1 MSQKPKPILMLFFVG
16 LAIILAAVLFLAV
29 RAVQNRSE
37 TAVSEGEGVQTAV
50 SGETINVAGQE
61 IVVNR
66 DASKAV
72 RLLTPEEQ
80 IVEAAQ
86 PEPAAEPETAPTET
100 PVPAEPVITAVPV
113 QEVATA
119 VDKIITVSLPIVSGD
134 TLYSISQRIDTSIAL
149 MADRGISQDDLVPGT
164 NIPLPIGNPAYCID
178 GRRPYAV
185 GEGDTAFSIGQKF
198 NIKAEELQTINK
210 LDDAFTV
217 RVADILCVP

>member
-1 MSQKPKPILMLFFVG
+1 MSQKPKPYLMLFFVG

-29 RAVQNRSE
+29 SAVQNRRE
-37 TAVSEGEGVQTAV
+37 TAVSEEAITAV
-50 SGETINVAGQE
+50 NGETINVAGQQ

-80 IVEAAQ
+80 IIEAAQ
-86 PEPAAEPETAPTET
+86 PEQAVAPTET
-100 PVPAEPVITAVPV
+100 PVPAEPVVTAVPV
-113 QEVATA
+113 QEVVTA
-119 VDKIITVSLPIVSGD
+119 VDKIITTALPISSGD

-149 MADRGISQDDLVPGT
+149 MADRGISQDDIVPGT
-164 NIPLPIGNPAYCID
+164 SISLPIGNPAYCTD

-198 NIKAEELQTINK
+198 NIKAEELQTINN
-210 LDDAFTV
+210 LDAEFTV